1 MNLGAENTG
10 IPGQQVIR
18 AALFDYD
25 GTLAPVEGPKRSSIT
40 KAAQFFVSLGAE
52 PNRSLGI
59 LMEVEDEMEAQGL
72 FNRVQWWREVA
83 RRLGVKIDE
92 ESATKLTEEY
102 WETWKNESAVFPE
115 APSVLMNLKK
125 GGLKLGLVANTDGT
139 PGMKLSRVKKDVSL
153 DLFDVVVIAG
163 DDVKETKPHPH
174 PFLYALSK
182 LGLNAD
188 QAIFFGDDP
197 AFDVPGAKNAGLV
210 TAIITRSAYLKEK
223 PDLVIGCLT
232 EIPNLLSKSLLIP
245 IK

>member
-1 MNLGAENTG
+1 MLSQKA
-10 IPGQQVIR
+10 IR

-25 GTLAPVEGPKRSSIT
+25 GTLAPVEAPKRSSIT
-40 KAAQFFVSLGAE
+40 KAAQFFVGLGAE
-52 PNRSLGI
+52 PGRSLAV
-59 LMEVEDEMEAQGL
+59 LMGLEREMEAQGL
-72 FNRVQWWREVA
+72 FNRVQWWREGA
-83 RRLGVKIDE
+83 KRLGVKIDE
-92 ESATKLTEEY
+92 ESAIELTEEY

-115 APSVLMNLKK
+115 VPSILLTLKK
-125 GGLKLGLVANTDGT
+125 GGLKLGLIANTDGK

-153 DLFDVVVIAG
+153 DLFDLVVIAG
-163 DDVKETKPHPH
+163 DDVKETKPHPY

-197 AFDVPGAKNAGLV
+197 VFDVPGAKNAGLV
-210 TAIITRSAYLKEK
+210 TAIITRSLYLKEK

-232 EIPNLLSKSLLIP
+232 EIPNLLAKSLLIP